1 MLRLGAER
9 DELSVVADQIGA
21 PTWANDDCRV
31 DRECAGAGGGGGGR
45 LVEARSSGVYHLT
58 ASGATS
64 WHGFAEAIF
73 ATVGAATKANGQ
85 ADSGRFVSDA
95 RRASRQFADVES
107 QTHHYFWHRST
118 HLVRRARAVHGG
130 HVTSN
135 VHACSP
141 GSVVVF
147 YHPDR
152 SCVER
157 ANRLAKNTYCVVV
170 DNTPG
175 VDHVEGLDPE
185 VRYLPNG
192 DNLGIAAALNQ
203 GIEMLLSEGC
213 QIALLFDQDSEP
225 TARHLSVLPALLED
239 WVARGE
245 KIALVGPAY
254 DDPAAWRG
262 CTFRAV
268 SSFFAGARTGKWRL
282 SGGRRFSHHVG
293 TAPNLACW
301 SIVGPMEDALFIDF
315 VDLEWCIRAKRK
327 GYRVVG
333 IPWIT
338 MAHELGGEPVRIFG
352 RIYPMHGPVRHYYLF
367 RNAVS

>member
-1 MLRLGAER
+1 
-9 DELSVVADQIGA
+9 
-21 PTWANDDCRV
+21 
-31 DRECAGAGGGGGGR
+31 
-45 LVEARSSGVYHLT
+45 
-58 ASGATS
+58 
-64 WHGFAEAIF
+64 
-73 ATVGAATKANGQ
+73 
-85 ADSGRFVSDA
+85 
-95 RRASRQFADVES
+95 
-107 QTHHYFWHRST
+107 
-118 HLVRRARAVHGG
+118 
-130 HVTSN
+130 
-135 VHACSP
+135 
-141 GSVVVF
+141 
-147 YHPDR
+147 
-152 SCVER
+152 
-157 ANRLAKNTYCVVV
+157 
-170 DNTPG
+170 
-175 VDHVEGLDPE
+175 

-254 DDPAAWRG
+254 DDPRLGGVAPFVR
-262 CTFRAV
+262 FRPF
-268 SSFFAGARTGKWRL
+268 SLARVPANGDYPVDADFLIT
-282 SGGRRFSHHVG
+282 SGSCL
-293 TAPNLACW
+293 NLACW

-367 RNAVS
+367 RNAVRLILRPSVPWTWKTTELVKLPVRLLIYSLIPKSGLEHCKMALRGAYDGCRGRMGRYSKD